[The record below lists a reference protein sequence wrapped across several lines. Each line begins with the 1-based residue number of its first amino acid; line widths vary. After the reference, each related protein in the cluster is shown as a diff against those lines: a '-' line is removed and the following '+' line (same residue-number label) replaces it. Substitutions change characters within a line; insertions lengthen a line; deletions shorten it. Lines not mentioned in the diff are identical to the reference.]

1 MNKILNYLKRYLL
14 APITTSFAR
23 FPEIFVEL
31 ALLAGVLIYNNRV
44 NNFTDSYRQIIGS
57 ITVGLF
63 VLIIYHTSLVL
74 VSERFKLNKLTR
86 TLIGVGVVLF
96 ASLWVIYNYTQYSNV
111 INFFLSFRNTT
122 IIISGIILFLVS
134 PYLFKRN
141 NFTVYLPYI
150 LTRALVTIFY
160 TGTLILGTIGII
172 SLFSF
177 LFELNINSDL
187 YTDITILFSTL
198 VGGPLFLGNIPLIS
212 KNLTL
217 KDYGIVWKVLIVR
230 IVIPLAS
237 IATLII
243 FAYATIGR
251 ISGVYDGGIF
261 LVSAFSSLATILIG
275 IVVSEPFEKEI
286 SYVKLFRK
294 YAPFPMLLLVVN
306 LGVELL
312 LEINKSGLLVG
323 NYTIGLF
330 TDFFAGAFLLL
341 LLKRY
346 YKPILIPII
355 LSGTL
360 LVASFTPLI
369 NIEAWSYRAASSQLA
384 NTLSELNMLNN
395 NQITPRSDLSS
406 EQKEKISTLL
416 SELANYHGFD
426 KIDYIPSNFSV
437 DKTLSVFGFDYY
449 FGGGDNTRFLSLGT
463 DYSQGY
469 DITGFDRSYEFF
481 IFKSETSKIG
491 NYVAAIELNKL
502 VIKQNEIALASLDL
516 ETKILDLY
524 AKHGNSKFEIASEEL
539 IFVFD
544 NNPNFKLLIKNISAT
559 LNSNDSVILESITAI
574 LLVNE

>member
-1 MNKILNYLKRYLL
+1 MNKILNYLKRYLF

-44 NNFTDSYRQIIGS
+44 NNFTDSYRQIMNS
-57 ITVGLF
+57 ITIGLF

-74 VSERFKLNKLTR
+74 LTERFKLNKLTR

-96 ASLWVIYNYTQYSNV
+96 ASLWGIYNYTQYSNV

-294 YAPFPMLLLVVN
+294 YAPFPMLLLVGN

-312 LEINKSGLLVG
+312 IEINKSGLLVD
-323 NYTIGLF
+323 NFIIGLF

-346 YKPILIPII
+346 YKPVLVPII
-355 LSGTL
+355 LSITL

-369 NIEAWSYRAASSQLA
+369 NIEAWSFRAASSQLT

-416 SELANYHGFD
+416 AELANYHGFD
-426 KIDYIPSNFSV
+426 KIEYIPSDFSV
-437 DKTLSVFGFDYY
+437 DRTLSVFGFDYY
-449 FGGGDNTRFLSLGT
+449 FSGGDNTRFLSLGA

-469 DITGFDRSYEFF
+469 EITGFDRSYEFF
-481 IFKSETSKIG
+481 IFKSDTSKIG

-559 LNSNDSVILESITAI
+559 LNANDSVILESITAI

>member
-1 MNKILNYLKRYLL
+1 MNKILNYLKRYLF

-86 TLIGVGVVLF
+86 TLIGVGVALF
-96 ASLWVIYNYTQYSNV
+96 ASLWGIYNYNQYSNM

-217 KDYGIVWKVLIVR
+217 KDFGIVWKVLIVR

-294 YAPFPMLLLVVN
+294 YAPFPMLLLVGN

-346 YKPILIPII
+346 YKPVLVPII
-355 LSGTL
+355 LSFTL

-369 NIEAWSYRAASSQLA
+369 NIEAWSFRAASSQLT

-395 NQITPRSDLSS
+395 NQITPRSDLLS

-416 SELANYHGFD
+416 AELANYHGFD
-426 KIDYIPSNFSV
+426 KIEYIPSDFSV
-437 DKTLSVFGFDYY
+437 DRTLSVFGFDYY
-449 FGGGDNTRFLSLGT
+449 FSGGDNTRFLSLGA

-491 NYVAAIELNKL
+491 NYVATIELNKL
-502 VIKQNEIALASLDL
+502 VIKQSEIAIASLDL

-559 LNSNDSVILESITAI
+559 LNANDSVILESITAI

>member
-1 MNKILNYLKRYLL
+1 MNKILNYLKRYFL
-14 APITTSFAR
+14 APIKTSFAR

-31 ALLAGVLIYNNRV
+31 ALLAGVLIYDNRV
-44 NNFTDSYRQIIGS
+44 NVFTDAYRQIINS
-57 ITVGLF
+57 ITIGLF

-74 VSERFKLNKLTR
+74 VSERYKLSKLTR
-86 TLIGVGVVLF
+86 ALMGLGVVLF
-96 ASLWVIYNYTQYSNV
+96 ASAWGVYNYSQWSNM
-111 INFFLSFRNTT
+111 INFFLSFRNTA
-122 IIISGIILFLVS
+122 IIITGITLFLVS
-134 PYLFKRN
+134 PYLIKRN
-141 NFTVYLPYI
+141 NFTIYLPFI

-160 TGTLILGTIGII
+160 TGTLILGTLGII

-187 YTDITILFSTL
+187 YTDIVILFSTL

-212 KNLTL
+212 KNLTI

-251 ISGVYDGGIF
+251 LIGVYDGGIF

-275 IVVSEPFEKEI
+275 IVLAEPFEKEVG
-286 SYVKLFRK
+286 YVKLFRK
-294 YAPFPMLLLVVN
+294 YAPFPMLLLVAN

-312 LEINKSGLLVG
+312 LEINQRGLLVD
-323 NYTIGLF
+323 NYIIGLF

-346 YKPILIPII
+346 YKPIFIP
-355 LSGTL
+355 LLLAGSL
-360 LVASFTPLI
+360 LVAGFTPLL
-369 NIEAWSYRAASSQLA
+369 NIEAWSYRAASSQLT
-384 NTLSELNMLNN
+384 NTLNELNMLDN

-406 EQKEKISTLL
+406 AQKEKISNLL
-416 SELANYHGFD
+416 AELANYHGFD
-426 KIDYIPSNFSV
+426 KVEYIPEDFSV

-449 FGGGDNTRFLSLGT
+449 FGGGDNQRFLSLGT

-469 DITGFDRSYEFF
+469 DISGFDRSYEFF
-481 IFKSETSKIG
+481 IFKTETTNIG
-491 NYVAAIELNKL
+491 EYVAAIELNELQIKL
-502 VIKQNEIALASLDL
+502 NNTTVASLDL
-516 ETKILDLY
+516 EAKILELY
-524 AKHGNSKFEIASEEL
+524 AKHGNNKFEIANEEL

-544 NNPNFKLLIKNISAT
+544 NNSNFKLLVKNITAT
-559 LNSNDSVILESITAI
+559 INTNDSVVLESLTAI

>member
-96 ASLWVIYNYTQYSNV
+96 ASLWGIYNYTQYSNM

-177 LFELNINSDL
+177 LFELNIDSDL
-187 YTDITILFSTL
+187 YTDIVILFSTL

-502 VIKQNEIALASLDL
+502 VIKQNEIAIASLDL

-524 AKHGNSKFEIASEEL
+524 AKHGNSKFQIASEEL

-559 LNSNDSVILESITAI
+559 LNANDSVLLESITAI

>member
-1 MNKILNYLKRYLL
+1 MNKILNYLKRYFL
-14 APITTSFAR
+14 APIKTSFAR
-23 FPEIFVEL
+23 FPEIFIEL
-31 ALLAGVLIYNNRV
+31 ALLAGVLIYDNRV
-44 NNFTDSYRQIIGS
+44 NVFTDAYRQIINS
-57 ITVGLF
+57 ITIGLF

-74 VSERFKLNKLTR
+74 VSERYKLSKLTR
-86 TLIGVGVVLF
+86 ALMGLGVVLF
-96 ASLWVIYNYTQYSNV
+96 ASAWGVYNYSQWSNM
-111 INFFLSFRNTT
+111 INFFLSFRNTA
-122 IIISGIILFLVS
+122 IIITGITLFLVS
-134 PYLFKRN
+134 PYLIKRN
-141 NFTVYLPYI
+141 NFTIYLPFI

-160 TGTLILGTIGII
+160 TGTLILGTLGII

-187 YTDITILFSTL
+187 YTDIVILFSTL

-212 KNLTL
+212 KNLTI

-251 ISGVYDGGIF
+251 LIGVYDGGIF

-275 IVVSEPFEKEI
+275 IVLAEPFEKEVG
-286 SYVKLFRK
+286 YVKLFRK
-294 YAPFPMLLLVVN
+294 YAPFPMLLLVAN

-312 LEINKSGLLVG
+312 IEINQRGLLVD
-323 NYTIGLF
+323 NYIIGLF

-346 YKPILIPII
+346 YKPIFIP
-355 LSGTL
+355 LLLAGSL
-360 LVASFTPLI
+360 LVAGFTPLL
-369 NIEAWSYRAASSQLA
+369 NIEAWSYRAASSQLT
-384 NTLSELNMLNN
+384 NTLNELNMLDN

-406 EQKEKISTLL
+406 DQKEKISNLL
-416 SELANYHGFD
+416 AELANYHGFD
-426 KIDYIPSNFSV
+426 KVEYIPEDFSV

-449 FGGGDNTRFLSLGT
+449 FGGGDNQRFLSLGT

-469 DITGFDRSYEFF
+469 DISGFDRSYELF
-481 IFKSETSKIG
+481 IFKTETTNIG
-491 NYVAAIELNKL
+491 AYVAAIESNELQ
-502 VIKQNEIALASLDL
+502 IKQNNTIVASLDL
-516 ETKILDLY
+516 EAKILELY
-524 AKHGNSKFEIASEEL
+524 AKHGNNKFEIANDEL

-544 NNPNFKLLIKNISAT
+544 NNSNFKLLVKNITAT
-559 LNSNDSVILESITAI
+559 INTNDSVVLESLTAI

>member
-1 MNKILNYLKRYLL
+1 MNKILNYLKRYFLS
-14 APITTSFAR
+14 PIKTSFAR

-31 ALLAGVLIYNNRV
+31 ALLAGVLIYDNRV
-44 NNFTDSYRQIIGS
+44 NLFTDGYRQIINS
-57 ITVGLF
+57 ITIGLF

-74 VSERFKLNKLTR
+74 VSERYKLSKLTR
-86 TLIGVGVVLF
+86 SLMGLGVVLF
-96 ASLWVIYNYTQYSNV
+96 ATLWGVYNYSQWSNM
-111 INFFLSFRNTT
+111 INFFLGFRNTA
-122 IIISGIILFLVS
+122 IIITGITLFLVS
-134 PYLFKRN
+134 PYLIKRN
-141 NFTVYLPYI
+141 NFTIYLPFI

-160 TGTLILGTIGII
+160 TGTLILGTLGII

-187 YTDITILFSTL
+187 YTDIVILFSTL

-212 KNLTL
+212 KNLTI

-251 ISGVYDGGIF
+251 LIGVYDGGIF

-275 IVVSEPFEKEI
+275 IVLAQPFENEI
-286 SYVKLFRK
+286 GYVKLFRK
-294 YAPFPMLLLVVN
+294 YAPFPMLLLVAN

-312 LEINKSGLLVG
+312 LEINQRGLLVD
-323 NYTIGLF
+323 NYIIGLF

-346 YKPILIPII
+346 YKPIFIP
-355 LSGTL
+355 LLLAGSL
-360 LVASFTPLI
+360 LVAGFTPLL
-369 NIEAWSYRAASSQLA
+369 NIEAWSYRAASSQLT
-384 NTLSELNMLNN
+384 NTLNELSMLDN

-406 EQKEKISTLL
+406 AQKEKISYLL
-416 SELANYHGFD
+416 AELANYHGFD
-426 KIDYIPSNFSV
+426 KVEYIPEDFSV
-437 DKTLSVFGFDYY
+437 DKTLTVFGFDYY
-449 FGGGDNTRFLSLGT
+449 FGGGDNQRFVSLGT

-469 DITGFDRSYEFF
+469 DISGFDRSYELF
-481 IFKSETSKIG
+481 IFKAETTNIG
-491 NYVAAIELNKL
+491 TYVAAIESNELQ
-502 VIKQNEIALASLDL
+502 IKQNNTIVASLDL
-516 ETKILDLY
+516 EAKILELY
-524 AKHGNSKFEIASEEL
+524 AKHGNNKFEIANDEL

-544 NNPNFKLLIKNISAT
+544 NNSNFKLLVKNITAT
-559 LNSNDSVILESITAI
+559 INTNDSVVLESLTAI

>member
-1 MNKILNYLKRYLL
+1 MNKILNYLKRYLF

-44 NNFTDSYRQIIGS
+44 NNFTDSYRQIMNS
-57 ITVGLF
+57 ITIGLF

-74 VSERFKLNKLTR
+74 LTERFKLNKLTR

-96 ASLWVIYNYTQYSNV
+96 ASLWGIYNYTQYSNV

-294 YAPFPMLLLVVN
+294 YAPFPMLLLVGN

-312 LEINKSGLLVG
+312 IEINKSGLLVD
-323 NYTIGLF
+323 NFIIGLF

-346 YKPILIPII
+346 YKPVLVPII
-355 LSGTL
+355 LSITL

-369 NIEAWSYRAASSQLA
+369 NIEAWSFRAASSQLT
-384 NTLSELNMLNN
+384 NTLSELNMLSN

-416 SELANYHGFD
+416 AELANYHGFE
-426 KIDYIPSNFSV
+426 KIEYIPSDFSV
-437 DKTLSVFGFDYY
+437 DRTLSVFGFDYY
-449 FGGGDNTRFLSLGT
+449 FSGGDNTRFLSLGA

-469 DITGFDRSYEFF
+469 EITGFDRSYEFF
-481 IFKSETSKIG
+481 IFKSDTSKIG

-559 LNSNDSVILESITAI
+559 LNANDSVILESITAI

>member
-1 MNKILNYLKRYLL
+1 MNKILNYLKRYFL
-14 APITTSFAR
+14 APIKTSFAR

-31 ALLAGVLIYNNRV
+31 ALLAGVLIYDNRV
-44 NNFTDSYRQIIGS
+44 NLFTDGYRQIINS
-57 ITVGLF
+57 ITIGLF

-74 VSERFKLNKLTR
+74 VSERYKLSKLTR
-86 TLIGVGVVLF
+86 ALIGLGVVLF
-96 ASLWVIYNYTQYSNV
+96 ATLWGVYNYSQWSNM
-111 INFFLSFRNTT
+111 INFFLGFRNTAV
-122 IIISGIILFLVS
+122 IITGITLFLVS
-134 PYLFKRN
+134 PYLIKRN
-141 NFTVYLPYI
+141 NFTIYLPYI

-502 VIKQNEIALASLDL
+502 VIKQNEIAIASLDL

-559 LNSNDSVILESITAI
+559 LNANDSVLLESITAI

>member
-1 MNKILNYLKRYLL
+1 MNKILNYLKRYLF

-44 NNFTDSYRQIIGS
+44 NNFTDSYRQIMNS
-57 ITVGLF
+57 ITIGLF

-74 VSERFKLNKLTR
+74 LTERFKLNKLTR

-96 ASLWVIYNYTQYSNV
+96 ASLWGIYNYTQYSNV

-294 YAPFPMLLLVVN
+294 YAPFPMLLLVGN

-312 LEINKSGLLVG
+312 IEINKSGLLVD
-323 NYTIGLF
+323 NFIIGLF

-346 YKPILIPII
+346 YKPVLVPII
-355 LSGTL
+355 LSITL

-369 NIEAWSYRAASSQLA
+369 NIEAWSFRAASSQLT
-384 NTLSELNMLNN
+384 NTLSELNMLSN

-416 SELANYHGFD
+416 AELANYHGFE
-426 KIDYIPSNFSV
+426 KIEYIPSDFSV
-437 DKTLSVFGFDYY
+437 DRTLSVFGFDYY
-449 FGGGDNTRFLSLGT
+449 FSGGDNTRFLSLGA

-469 DITGFDRSYEFF
+469 EITGFDRSYEFF
-481 IFKSETSKIG
+481 IFKSDTSKIG
-491 NYVAAIELNKL
+491 NYVATIELNKL

-559 LNSNDSVILESITAI
+559 LNANDSVILESITAI

>member
-177 LFELNINSDL
+177 LFELNINSGL

>member
-1 MNKILNYLKRYLL
+1 MNKILNYLKRYLF

-44 NNFTDSYRQIIGS
+44 NNFTDSYRQIMNS
-57 ITVGLF
+57 ITIGLF

-74 VSERFKLNKLTR
+74 LTERFKLNKLTR

-96 ASLWVIYNYTQYSNV
+96 ASLWGIYNYTQYSNV

-294 YAPFPMLLLVVN
+294 YAPFPMLLLVGN

-312 LEINKSGLLVG
+312 IEINKSGLLVD
-323 NYTIGLF
+323 NFIIGLF

-346 YKPILIPII
+346 YKPVLVPII
-355 LSGTL
+355 LSITL

-369 NIEAWSYRAASSQLA
+369 NIEAWSFRAASSQLT

-416 SELANYHGFD
+416 AELANYHGFD
-426 KIDYIPSNFSV
+426 NIEYIPSDFSV
-437 DKTLSVFGFDYY
+437 DRTLSVFGFDYY
-449 FGGGDNTRFLSLGT
+449 FSGGDNTRFLSLGA

-469 DITGFDRSYEFF
+469 EITGFDRSYEFF
-481 IFKSETSKIG
+481 IFKSDTSKIG

-559 LNSNDSVILESITAI
+559 LNANDSVILESITAI

>member
-1 MNKILNYLKRYLL
+1 MNKILNYLKSYFL
-14 APITTSFAR
+14 APIKTSFAR

-31 ALLAGVLIYNNRV
+31 ALLAGVLIYDNRV
-44 NNFTDSYRQIIGS
+44 NLFTDGYRQIINS
-57 ITVGLF
+57 ITIGLF

-74 VSERFKLNKLTR
+74 LSERFKLSKLTR
-86 TLIGVGVVLF
+86 GLIGVGVVLF
-96 ASLWVIYNYTQYSNV
+96 ASLWSLYNYTQWSNMS
-111 INFFLSFRNTT
+111 NFFLSFRNTT
-122 IIISGIILFLVS
+122 IVVSGIILFLVS
-134 PYLFKRN
+134 PYLVKRN

-177 LFELNINSDL
+177 LFQLNLNSNI

-198 VGGPLFLGNIPLIS
+198 IGGPLFLGNIPLIN

-237 IATLII
+237 TATLII

-251 ISGVYDGGIF
+251 LTGVYDGGIF
-261 LVSAFSSLATILIG
+261 LVSAFSSLVAILVA
-275 IVVSEPFEKEI
+275 IVLSEPFEKEI

-294 YAPFPMLLLVVN
+294 YGPFPMLLLVGN

-312 LEINKSGLLVG
+312 LEINKSGLLVE

-330 TDFFAGAFLLL
+330 ADFFAGAFLLL

-346 YKPILIPII
+346 YKPIFIPLI

-360 LVASFTPLI
+360 LVASFTPLL
-369 NIEAWSYRAASSQLA
+369 NIEAWSFRAASSQLT
-384 NTLSELNMLNN
+384 NTLTEFNMLDN
-395 NQITPRSDLSS
+395 NQITPRSDLSND
-406 EQKEKISTLL
+406 QKEKISKLL
-416 SELANYHGFD
+416 SELSNYHGFD
-426 KIDYIPSNFSV
+426 NIDYIPTDFSIE
-437 DKTLSVFGFDYY
+437 KTLSVFGFEYY
-449 FGGGDNTRFLSLGT
+449 FGGGINVRFLSLGT

-469 DITGFDRSYEFF
+469 DISGFDRSYEFF

-491 NYVAAIELNKL
+491 TYVATIELNKL
-502 VIKQNEIALASLDL
+502 VIKQNTVVLASLDL
-516 ETKILDLY
+516 ETKIADLY
-524 AKHGNSKFEIASEEL
+524 AKHGNVKFEIANEEL
-539 IFVFD
+539 IFFFD
-544 NNPNFKLLIKNISAT
+544 NNPNFKLLIKSISAT
-559 LNSNDSVILESITAI
+559 INTDNSVVLESITAI

>member
-1 MNKILNYLKRYLL
+1 MNKILNYLKRYLF

-86 TLIGVGVVLF
+86 TLIGVGVILF
-96 ASLWVIYNYTQYSNV
+96 ASLWGIYNYTQYSNV

-217 KDYGIVWKVLIVR
+217 KDFGIVWKVLIVR

-275 IVVSEPFEKEI
+275 IVVSEPFENEI

-294 YAPFPMLLLVVN
+294 YAPFPMLLLVGN

-346 YKPILIPII
+346 YKPVLVPII
-355 LSGTL
+355 LSITL

-369 NIEAWSYRAASSQLA
+369 NIEAWSFRAASSQLT

-416 SELANYHGFD
+416 AELANYHGFD
-426 KIDYIPSNFSV
+426 KIEYIPSDFSV
-437 DKTLSVFGFDYY
+437 DRTLSVFGFDYY
-449 FGGGDNTRFLSLGT
+449 FSGGDNTRFLSLGA

-491 NYVAAIELNKL
+491 NYVATIELNKL
-502 VIKQNEIALASLDL
+502 VIKQSEIAIASLDL

-559 LNSNDSVILESITAI
+559 LNANDSVILESITAI

>member
-1 MNKILNYLKRYLL
+1 MNKILNYLKRYLF

-44 NNFTDSYRQIIGS
+44 NNFTDSYRQIMNS
-57 ITVGLF
+57 ITIGLF

-74 VSERFKLNKLTR
+74 LTERFKLNKLTR

-96 ASLWVIYNYTQYSNV
+96 ASLWGIYNYTQYSNV

-286 SYVKLFRK
+286 SYVRLFRK
-294 YAPFPMLLLVVN
+294 YAPFPMLLLVGN

-312 LEINKSGLLVG
+312 IEINKSGLLVD
-323 NYTIGLF
+323 NFIIGLF

-346 YKPILIPII
+346 YKPVLVPII
-355 LSGTL
+355 LSITL

-369 NIEAWSYRAASSQLA
+369 NIEAWSFRAASSQLT
-384 NTLSELNMLNN
+384 NTLSELNMLSN

-416 SELANYHGFD
+416 AELANYHGFE
-426 KIDYIPSNFSV
+426 KIEYIPSDFSV
-437 DKTLSVFGFDYY
+437 DRTLSVFGFDYY
-449 FGGGDNTRFLSLGT
+449 FSGGDNTRFLSLGA

-469 DITGFDRSYEFF
+469 EITGFDRSYEFF
-481 IFKSETSKIG
+481 IFKSDTSKIG

-559 LNSNDSVILESITAI
+559 LNANDSVILESITAI

>member
-96 ASLWVIYNYTQYSNV
+96 ASLWGIYNYTQYSNM

-502 VIKQNEIALASLDL
+502 VIKQNEIAIASLDL

>member
-1 MNKILNYLKRYLL
+1 MNKILNYLKRYLF

-44 NNFTDSYRQIIGS
+44 NNFTDSYRQIMNS
-57 ITVGLF
+57 ITIGLF

-74 VSERFKLNKLTR
+74 LTERFKLNKLTR

-96 ASLWVIYNYTQYSNV
+96 ATLWGIYNYTQYSNV

-294 YAPFPMLLLVVN
+294 YAPFPMLLLVGN

-312 LEINKSGLLVG
+312 IEINKSGLLVD
-323 NYTIGLF
+323 NFIIGLF

-346 YKPILIPII
+346 YKPVLVPII
-355 LSGTL
+355 LSITL

-369 NIEAWSYRAASSQLA
+369 NIEAWSFRAASSQLT
-384 NTLSELNMLNN
+384 NTLNELNMLNN

-416 SELANYHGFD
+416 AELANYHGFD
-426 KIDYIPSNFSV
+426 KVDYIPSDFSV
-437 DKTLSVFGFDYY
+437 DRTLSVFGFDYY
-449 FGGGDNTRFLSLGT
+449 FSGGDNTRFLSLGA

-469 DITGFDRSYEFF
+469 EITGFDRSYEFF
-481 IFKSETSKIG
+481 IFKSDTSKIG

-559 LNSNDSVILESITAI
+559 LNANDSVILESITAI